1 MTASNNANIFK
12 TLRDFTHSAAEIYAA
27 FADRDKL
34 ARWWGPE
41 GFTNTFHQFEFKQ
54 DGLWQFTMHGPD
66 GNHYP
71 NESYFSELIPAQK
84 IVIRHHCM
92 PFFTLTINLQKKT
105 NGTRLYWDQVFDDAA
120 VAAAIRHIVEPANEQ
135 NLDRLQRVLNLQ

>member
-1 MTASNNANIFK
+1 MTASNNLNIFK
-12 TLRDFTHSAAEIYAA
+12 TQRDFTYSAAEIYAA

-54 DGLWQFTMHGPD
+54 NGVWQFTMHGPD

-92 PFFTLTINLQKKT
+92 PFFTLTINLQKKPTAQGCTGIRSLMMPLWQRQSGILLSRLT
-105 NGTRLYWDQVFDDAA
+105 NRTWTDCSVC
-120 VAAAIRHIVEPANEQ
+120 
-135 NLDRLQRVLNLQ
+135 